1 VDQVRKTFTVLCA
14 AGILALTACSSSGP
28 VSSLSELSHIHNMV
42 VEGDQVYVGSHEGL
56 YAETLDGQWSRVSGE
71 FDVMALAEVNGT
83 LLASGHPGKGFD
95 LPEPIGLISSLDGGQ
110 TWSPTSLTG
119 DVDFHLLEASGDT
132 VIGVAA
138 NYGVLV
144 KSSDAG
150 VTWATLDV
158 PALTDLAIDPENQ
171 NSVWLATDQGLQ
183 RSSDGGSTY
192 TLHTTS
198 VSAVLLDWSESGLY
212 GATADTVWRWDS
224 ASEDWISL
232 ETGFE
237 NISALSSSEQFV
249 GVLDDGELT
258 KLEL

>member
-1 VDQVRKTFTVLCA
+1 MRRALAFIGAIGV
-14 AGILALTACSSSGP
+14 LALTGCASNGP
-28 VSSLSELSHIHNMV
+28 VSSLSELSHIHNIV
-42 VEGDQVYVGSHEGL
+42 VVDDQVYAGSHEGL
-56 YAETLDGQWSRVSGE
+56 YAQSHDNQWSRVSGE
-71 FDVMALAEVNGT
+71 FDVMALAEVSGT
-83 LLASGHPGKGFD
+83 LLASGHPGDGFD
-95 LPEPIGLISSLDGGQ
+95 LPEPIGLVSSLDGGQ

-119 DVDFHLLEASGDT
+119 DVDFHLLEASGET
-132 VIGVAA
+132 IIGVAA

-150 VTWATLDV
+150 VTWTTLDV

-183 RSSDGGSTY
+183 RSNDGGSTF

-198 VSAVLLDWSESGLY
+198 VSAVLLDWSETGLY
-212 GATADTVWRWDS
+212 GATADTVWRWDN

-237 NISALSSSEQFV
+237 SISALSSSEKLV
-249 GVLDDGELT
+249 GVLDGGELI
-258 KLEL
+258 KLEF

>member
-1 VDQVRKTFTVLCA
+1 MIQVRRALALIGAIGV
-14 AGILALTACSSSGP
+14 LALTGCASNGP
-28 VSSLSELSHIHNMV
+28 VSSLSELSHIHNIV
-42 VEGDQVYVGSHEGL
+42 VVDDQVYAGSHEGL
-56 YAETLDGQWSRVSGE
+56 YAQSPDNQWSRVSGE

-83 LLASGHPGKGFD
+83 LLASGHPGNGFD
-95 LPEPIGLISSLDGGQ
+95 LPEPIGLVSSLDGGQ

-119 DVDFHLLEASGDT
+119 DVDFHLLEASGET
-132 VIGVAA
+132 IIGVAA

-150 VTWATLDV
+150 VTWTTLDV

-183 RSSDGGSTY
+183 RSNDGGSTF

-198 VSAVLLDWSESGLY
+198 VSAVLLDWSETGLY
-212 GATADTVWRWDS
+212 GATTDTVWRWDN

-237 NISALSSSEQFV
+237 SISALSSSEKFV
-249 GVLDDGELT
+249 GVLDDGDLI
-258 KLEL
+258 KLEF